1 MAAQTL
7 SNYPV
12 AASAAA
18 TSTARVAALNNTR
31 RRSLPA
37 LMLGTFATLTMLGGC
52 TCDIRCSDKVVID
65 ALHRSLD
72 QLYAEFRQVADV
84 EWEIRD
90 LIAVE
95 QTPRRSV
102 CKAVARISVT
112 FAGSK
117 QQEDTAII
125 FYAEAT
131 EKGDVVV
138 TVPTPN
144 RPKQ

>member
-1 MAAQTL
+1 ML
-7 SNYPV
+7 LGSL
-12 AASAAA
+12 A
-18 TSTARVAALNNTR
+18 TTAI
-31 RRSLPA
+31 
-37 LMLGTFATLTMLGGC
+37 LGGC
-52 TCDIRCSDKVVID
+52 SRDIRCSDKMVVD
-65 ALHRSLD
+65 ALHRSLN

-95 QTPRRSV
+95 QTHHRSV
-102 CKAVARISVT
+102 CKAVTRISVT

-117 QQEDTAII
+117 QQEDTAIT

-131 EKGDVVV
+131 EKGDVIV

>member
-1 MAAQTL
+1 VV
-7 SNYPV
+7 NH
-12 AASAAA
+12 
-18 TSTARVAALNNTR
+18 R
-31 RRSLPA
+31 RKSLAFPA
-37 LMLGTFATLTMLGGC
+37 LVLGSLAPATMLGGC
-52 TCDIRCSDKVVID
+52 SRDIRCSDKVVIN

-84 EWEIRD
+84 AWEIRD

-102 CKAVARISVT
+102 CKAVTRISVT

-117 QQEDTAII
+117 QQEDTAIT

-131 EKGDVVV
+131 EKGDVIV
-138 TVPTPN
+138 TVQTPN
-144 RPKQ
+144 RP

>member
-1 MAAQTL
+1 MAGHH
-7 SNYPV
+7 
-12 AASAAA
+12 
-18 TSTARVAALNNTR
+18 
-31 RRSLPA
+31 RSRHAFPA
-37 LMLGTFATLTMLGGC
+37 LLLGPLATAVLLGGC
-52 TCDIRCSDKVVID
+52 SQDIRCSDKVVID

-72 QLYAEFRQVADV
+72 RLYAEFRQVADV

-95 QTPRRSV
+95 QTSRRSV
-102 CKAVARISVT
+102 CRAVARISVT

-117 QQEDTAII
+117 QQEDTTIT

-131 EKGDVVV
+131 ERGDVIV

-144 RPKQ
+144 RPNQ

>member
-1 MAAQTL
+1 MASHHRRHLAFRAL
-7 SNYPV
+7 VLGSLAP
-12 AASAAA
+12 AA
-18 TSTARVAALNNTR
+18 
-31 RRSLPA
+31 
-37 LMLGTFATLTMLGGC
+37 MLGGC
-52 TCDIRCSDKVVID
+52 SRDIRCSDQTVID

-72 QLYAEFRQVADV
+72 QLYAEFRKVADV

-90 LIAVE
+90 LVAVE

-102 CKAVARISVT
+102 CKAVTRISVT

-144 RPKQ
+144 RPKR